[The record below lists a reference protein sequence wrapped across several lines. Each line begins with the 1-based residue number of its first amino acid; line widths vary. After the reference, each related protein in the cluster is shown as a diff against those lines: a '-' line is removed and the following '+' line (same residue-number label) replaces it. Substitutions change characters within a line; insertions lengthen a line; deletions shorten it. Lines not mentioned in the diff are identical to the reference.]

1 MILMNDD
8 DGSGLEF
15 EECSICKYLR
25 YQAVLGGFEVEF
37 EGDANLGIRLQDATR
52 CQWHNNAL
60 QLKQKYC
67 AARYN
72 SKWIAVY
79 IHIMNVHISPFQAF
93 SSTTKSSICFK
104 V

>member
-37 EGDANLGIRLQDATR
+37 EGDANLGIRPQDATWAVAQQCIAIEAKVLR
-52 CQWHNNAL
+52 DKI
-60 QLKQKYC
+60 QLK
-67 AARYN
+67 
-72 SKWIAVY
+72 
-79 IHIMNVHISPFQAF
+79 MNRCLYTYYEWHVHI
-93 SSTTKSSICFK
+93 
-104 V
+104 

>member
-37 EGDANLGIRLQDATR
+37 EGDANLGIRPQDATWPVAQQCIAIEAKVLR
-52 CQWHNNAL
+52 GKI
-60 QLKQKYC
+60 QLKMDRCLYTYYEC
-67 AARYN
+67 TYFA
-72 SKWIAVY
+72 I
-79 IHIMNVHISPFQAF
+79 
-93 SSTTKSSICFK
+93 SSIFFNNK
-104 V
+104 KFNLF